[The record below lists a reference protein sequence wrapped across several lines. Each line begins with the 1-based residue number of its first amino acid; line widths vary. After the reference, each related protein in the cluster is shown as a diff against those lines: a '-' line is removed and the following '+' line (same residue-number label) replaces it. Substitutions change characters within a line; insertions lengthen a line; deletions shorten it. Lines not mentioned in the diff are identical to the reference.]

1 MIDEGIIKLPKNQL
15 NLFGYK
21 GYFDLFFKLL
31 NSNKLP
37 NSILISGNKGSGKA
51 TFAYHFI
58 NYLFSINEEHKYSL
72 DNFKINTKNK
82 SYQLLNDNIHPN
94 FYLIENSP
102 QFKEIKIDQVR
113 SLINFLNK
121 STYSKDLKI
130 IMIDNV
136 EYLNLNSSNAL
147 LKAIEEPSNNTFF
160 FLIHNSS
167 MNIINTIKSRCTEFK
182 IFFST
187 SQKRDIFKNIIKD
200 YDFNNPIENNEDNH
214 YFDSPGNM
222 LKYYALFDKENIKLN
237 DNFLTTIDYLIKKY
251 TNDKD
256 NETLLFLS
264 YFIEIYYLNL
274 CKADKRNINKQF
286 LNYSKILNLLDSI
299 KKYNLNEK
307 SVFISIKDKLLNESK

>member
-1 MIDEGIIKLPKNQL
+1 
-15 NLFGYK
+15 
-21 GYFDLFFKLL
+21 
-31 NSNKLP
+31 
-37 NSILISGNKGSGKA
+37 
-51 TFAYHFI
+51 
-58 NYLFSINEEHKYSL
+58 
-72 DNFKINTKNK
+72 
-82 SYQLLNDNIHPN
+82 
-94 FYLIENSP
+94 
-102 QFKEIKIDQVR
+102 
-113 SLINFLNK
+113 
-121 STYSKDLKI
+121 
-130 IMIDNV
+130 
-136 EYLNLNSSNAL
+136 
-147 LKAIEEPSNNTFF
+147 
-160 FLIHNSS
+160 